1 MVNNYIAIID
11 IGTTKIVSM
20 VGRKDPNGNM
30 QILGFAERASEGVNR
45 GLVLNI
51 KEASEVIEE
60 VVKDTI
66 AQSGVEFKDV
76 FVGIAG
82 QHVKSRQ
89 ITHSVLNPSEDL
101 IEQELV
107 DKLIYE
113 VYNATV
119 DPGEKILHVFPQ
131 EYEVNG
137 NSVKNPVGILAKQ
150 LNGKF
155 HISIIKDTSLNILKR
170 SVNIAKMNITNTILE
185 PVASAKAVLSE
196 EEKDGGVAL
205 IDIGG
210 GTTDLII
217 FKNNI
222 VRYTAVIPFG
232 GNSITNDL
240 QEGCKIVYSKAE
252 EIKKQYGSAIP
263 DLVNKKESVN
273 IPGIRGRES
282 KDISF
287 YTIAEIIKARV
298 TEIIDTVY
306 HEIKKS
312 EYLNK
317 LSAGLTVTG
326 GGALLKHLKEFIE
339 FRTGLETRI
348 AYPEDFIYSNSE
360 RILDPKYATAIG
372 LLKKAY
378 EYKENEGIKYFN
390 KAKLKEEEEKKE
402 AEEKNIEN
410 ETNEDIVEEKTKE
423 NNRNIFKEAIEKLRD
438 LLVVDDDEVI
448 DDEN

>member
-1 MVNNYIAIID
+1 MVDNYIAIID

-66 AQSGVEFKDV
+66 AQ
-76 FVGIAG
+76 
-82 QHVKSRQ
+82 
-89 ITHSVLNPSEDL
+89 
-101 IEQELV
+101 
-107 DKLIYE
+107 
-113 VYNATV
+113 
-119 DPGEKILHVFPQ
+119 
-131 EYEVNG
+131 
-137 NSVKNPVGILAKQ
+137 Q

-170 SVNIAKMNITNTILE
+170 SVNIANLNIKNTVLE

-205 IDIGG
+205 LDIGG

-217 FKNNI
+217 FKDGI

-232 GNSITNDL
+232 GNSITKDL
-240 QEGCKIVYSKAE
+240 QDGCKIIYSKAE

-263 DLVNKKESVN
+263 DLVNKKESVT
-273 IPGIRGRES
+273 IPGIHGRES

-287 YTIAEIIKARV
+287 ETIAEIIQARV
-298 TEIIDTVY
+298 IEIIDTAY
-306 HEIKKS
+306 KEIKKS
-312 EYLNK
+312 QYLDK
-317 LSAGLTVTG
+317 LSAGLTITG
-326 GGALLKHLKEFIE
+326 GGSLLKHLKELIE

-348 AYPEDFIYSNSE
+348 AYPEDFIYSNSN
-360 RILDPKYATAIG
+360 RISDPKYATAIG

-378 EYKENEGIKYFN
+378 EYQETENIKYYN
-390 KAKLKEEEEKKE
+390 QSKLL
-402 AEEKNIEN
+402 EN
-410 ETNEDIVEEKTKE
+410 DIVESKTESEEIEEQKIPTDKKGG
-423 NNRNIFKEAIEKLRD
+423 IFKDAIKKLRD
-438 LLVVDDDEVI
+438 FLIDDDEII
-448 DDEN
+448 DDDKSN